1 MTVGQLLAQDAQ
13 LRDSPVGRPTENR
26 TLPDARV
33 VGLPRVAK
41 PRVHGVG
48 GLHHRYL
55 WREAA

>member
-26 TLPDARV
+26 PLPDARV
-33 VGLPRVAK
+33 IGLPR
-41 PRVHGVG
+41 VG
-48 GLHHRYL
+48 GLHHRYV